1 MISKI
6 RSSLARISFKSAIV
20 INKLYG
26 SNVYALLPRDIVY
39 RNNSQI
45 NKVIIFSYSGTTND
59 LLEATKD
66 FDNSNKYIVTKGEVQ
81 KIVLKTDVSKKNII
95 SYRTNTNKGKERGFL
110 SFEGTVSP
118 ASIFFKLLFK
128 TN

>member
-1 MISKI
+1 MF
-6 RSSLARISFKSAIV
+6 SSIV

-81 KIVLKTDVSKKNII
+81 KIVLKTDVSKKILFLI
-95 SYRTNTNKGKERGFL
+95 ELIQIKERKEDFYL
-110 SFEGTVSP
+110 LKEPLVLRVSF
-118 ASIFFKLLFK
+118 
-128 TN
+128 

>member
-1 MISKI
+1 M
-6 RSSLARISFKSAIV
+6 
-20 INKLYG
+20 
-26 SNVYALLPRDIVY
+26 LPRDIVY

-110 SFEGTVSP
+110 YFEGTVSP
-118 ASIFFKLLFK
+118 AII
-128 TN
+128 